1 MDEDKSLPT
10 ETIQQGKLM
19 KKISIK
25 ARLTVLAIVPIIV
38 IMALSIGKILYDIG
52 VKENLVITKNRI
64 LEVESLAKAI
74 HFLQIERGLSVGFAA
89 SNGTK
94 NGDKIPEIRSKVDS
108 AITEIKDLYIKTK
121 GDSSILNNLSELSQK
136 RSSVDSLKMSAPDI
150 GAYYTKS
157 IISIIDAT
165 TIIPALMNDQ
175 DGRNTIQAYTH
186 MASAKEG
193 LGQIGANLNGA
204 FSKDSFAGNTYF
216 TFGGSIGAYNVN
228 SRKFET
234 LAPKELH
241 DFYKNN
247 FKGEAVDKTFAMIDI
262 AKTKGMQGNFDVN
275 ASVWFPTVTT
285 SIDLL
290 RDVETELYK
299 TVHKSIE
306 QKIEDSSS
314 NIIMLSLALVIGSAI
329 FAIFIFFLTKVSIS
343 DPIEKFKNTLL
354 KISANHDLTIKAD
367 ENAPLE
373 LSQMAH
379 NFNRLITTLKD
390 LIETS
395 KQSSSE
401 NASISHELS
410 ATAMRV
416 GENVEKSVIV
426 IRNAAKKADEIKDE
440 IQRAISDAQ
449 ESKKDIIKANENLR
463 TAREEIVHLTSKV
476 QSSAELE
483 VNLAER
489 MKTLSNEANEVKQ
502 VLEIISDIADQ
513 TNLLA
518 LNAAIEAARAGEH
531 GRGFAVVADEVRK
544 LAERTQSSLTEINAT
559 INIIVQSIVDVSNQ
573 MGNNSSEVQELANNA
588 TEVEKMINQSV
599 VIVKDAVKA
608 SDKTVNDFEKTGKD
622 VESIVAQV
630 SQINEI
636 SSKNAR
642 NVEEIAAAAEHLNS
656 MTDELHTK
664 LETFRT

>member
-1 MDEDKSLPT
+1 
-10 ETIQQGKLM
+10 M

-25 ARLTVLAIVPIIV
+25 ARLTVLAVVPIIV
-38 IMALSIGKILYDIG
+38 VMALSVGRIFYDIG

-94 NGDKIPEIRSKVDS
+94 NGDKIPDVRSKVDS
-108 AITEIKDLYIKTK
+108 AIIEIKDLYAKTK
-121 GDSSILNNLSELSQK
+121 GDSSVLSNLSELSQK
-136 RSSVDSLKMSAPDI
+136 RSSVDSLKMSAPDV
-150 GAYYTKS
+150 AASYTKT
-157 IISIIDAT
+157 IITFIDAAAV
-165 TIIPALMNDQ
+165 IPTLMNDK

-186 MASAKEG
+186 MASAKES
-193 LGQIGANLNGA
+193 LGQIRALLNQA
-204 FSKDSFAGNTYF
+204 FNQN
-216 TFGGSIGAYNVN
+216 SINHINYSLVIGRELVYDVN
-228 SRKFET
+228 RRKFET
-234 LAPKELH
+234 LAPKELQ

-247 FKGEAVDKTFAMIDI
+247 FKGEAVDKTLAMIET
-262 AKTKGMQGNFDVN
+262 AKTKGLEGGFGID
-275 ASVWFPTVTT
+275 AAVWFTNVTA
-285 SIDLL
+285 SIDIL
-290 RDVETELYK
+290 RNVELELYK
-299 TVHKSIE
+299 FVYNAMDE
-306 QKIEDSSS
+306 KIEDSSS
-314 NIIMLSLALVIGSAI
+314 NIMMLSLALVIGSAI

-343 DPIEKFKNTLL
+343 DPIENFKNTLL

-379 NFNRLITTLKD
+379 SFNRLITTLKD

-410 ATAMRV
+410 ATAMGV
-416 GENVEKSVIV
+416 GENVEKSVFV
-426 IRNAAKKADEIKDE
+426 IRNAAKKADEIKEE

-573 MGNNSSEVQELANNA
+573 MGDNSSEVQELANSA

-599 VIVKDAVKA
+599 MIVNDAVKA

>member
-1 MDEDKSLPT
+1 
-10 ETIQQGKLM
+10 M

-25 ARLTVLAIVPIIV
+25 ARLTVLAVVPIIV
-38 IMALSIGKILYDIG
+38 VMALSVGRILYDIG

-94 NGDKIPEIRSKVDS
+94 NGDKIPDVRSKVDS
-108 AITEIKDLYIKTK
+108 AIIEIKDLYAKTK
-121 GDSSILNNLSELSQK
+121 GDSSVLSNLSELSQK
-136 RSSVDSLKMSAPDI
+136 RSSVDSLKMSAPDV
-150 GAYYTKS
+150 AASYTKT
-157 IISIIDAT
+157 IITFIDAAAV
-165 TIIPALMNDQ
+165 IPTLMNDK

-186 MASAKEG
+186 MASAKES
-193 LGQIGANLNGA
+193 LGQIRALLNQA
-204 FSKDSFAGNTYF
+204 FNQN
-216 TFGGSIGAYNVN
+216 SINHINYSLVIGRELVYDVN
-228 SRKFET
+228 RRKFET
-234 LAPKELH
+234 LAPKELQ

-247 FKGEAVDKTFAMIDI
+247 FKGEAVDKTLAMIET
-262 AKTKGMQGNFDVN
+262 AKTKGLEGGFGID
-275 ASVWFPTVTT
+275 AAVWFTNVTA
-285 SIDLL
+285 SIDIL
-290 RDVETELYK
+290 RNVELELYK
-299 TVHKSIE
+299 FVYNAMDE
-306 QKIEDSSS
+306 KIEDSSS
-314 NIIMLSLALVIGSAI
+314 NIMMLSLALVIGSAI

-343 DPIEKFKNTLL
+343 DPIENFKNTLL

-379 NFNRLITTLKD
+379 SFNRLITTLKD

-410 ATAMRV
+410 ATAMGV

-426 IRNAAKKADEIKDE
+426 IRNAAKKADEIKEE

-573 MGNNSSEVQELANNA
+573 MGDNSSEVQELANNA

-599 VIVKDAVKA
+599 VIVNDAVKA